1 MHVNIYNPEFNL
13 PFDII
18 DRKIRSP
25 GLQTVVVKRL
35 VDVIG
40 PVVVILLVDVIV
52 FFVVVESEGSV

>member
-1 MHVNIYNPEFNL
+1 M